1 MGRIA
6 RMDPKPPLSCGYVST
21 VQAIPTNLYFKIVFQ
36 SFYDNNVAVPSGF
49 ESPKTV
55 LQNTI

>member
-1 MGRIA
+1 MGGIT
-6 RMDPKPPLSCGYVST
+6 RMDPKPSSGGGYVST